1 MPPTPLPRST
11 PEAQGVPSRAIRE
24 FLSAVAADGQELH
37 SIMLLRHGHV
47 IAEGWWTPFAPTLPH
62 ELFSVSKSF
71 TATAVGIAINEGLLG
86 LDDRVVDLLPDD
98 APGEVSES
106 LQAMR
111 VRHLLAMNTGHAED
125 TLVAL
130 HSPERN
136 WARAILRRPVENPP
150 GGAFVYNTGAT
161 YLLSAIMQRL
171 TGQRLLDYLTP
182 RLFQPLGIE
191 GATWERCPRGIDV
204 GGWGLAITT
213 EDLAKFG
220 QLYLQRGQWNGVQL
234 VPAVWADAVHERHVS
249 NGDPHEDDDWTQ
261 GYGYQFWLCRHGAY
275 RADGAFGQLAIVM
288 PEQDAVLALTSALN
302 DTAAVVTAAWDQ
314 LLEGLSTPAPLP
326 EDPAGRAELSAA
338 LAGLAIAQ
346 PAGSAV
352 SPMAAS
358 VSGRD
363 YDLAPNIAHLE
374 GVRVVF
380 AADRAELT
388 LRDEAGEHRIDC
400 GLGAWITGTAAV
412 PEAGSFRR
420 TRRAAVAASGAWAD
434 ESTFVARL
442 QVYETPIA
450 LLVELAF
457 SADEVTVR
465 LSQNVSFGPTELAR
479 SVGVARDPHHPA
491 ATEARRAE

>member
-1 MPPTPLPRST
+1 MPTTLFPRST

-24 FLSAVAADGQELH
+24 FLSAVAAGGQELH

-47 IAEGWWTPFAPTLPH
+47 IAEGWWTPFAPSLPH
-62 ELFSVSKSF
+62 ELFSVSKSV
-71 TATAVGIAINEGLLG
+71 TATAVGIAIHEGLLG
-86 LDDRVVDLLPDD
+86 LDDRVVDLLPGD
-98 APGEVSES
+98 APAEVSEN

-125 TLVAL
+125 TLGAL

-136 WARAILRRPVENPP
+136 WARVILRRPVENPP

-161 YLLSAIMQRL
+161 YLLSAILQRL

-182 RLFQPLGIE
+182 RLLQPLGIE
-191 GATWERCPRGIDV
+191 GASWERCPRGFDV

-220 QLYLQRGQWNGVQL
+220 QLYLQRGRWNDLQL
-234 VPAVWADAVHERHVS
+234 VPAEWVDAVHERQVS
-249 NGDPHEDDDWTQ
+249 NGDPHDADDWTQ

-275 RADGAFGQLAIVM
+275 RADGAFGQLAIIM
-288 PEQDAVLALTSALN
+288 PEQDAVLALTSALSN
-302 DTAAVVTAAWDQ
+302 TAAVVTAAWDH
-314 LLEGLSTPAPLP
+314 LLAGLSTPGPLP
-326 EDPAGRAELSAA
+326 EDPAGHAELGAA
-338 LAGLAIAQ
+338 LAALAISH
-346 PAGSAV
+346 PAGSTM

-358 VSGRD
+358 VSGRN
-363 YDLAPNIAHLE
+363 YDLAPNVAHLD

-400 GLGAWITGTAAV
+400 GLGTWITGTAAI

-434 ESTFVARL
+434 DSTFVARL
-442 QVYETPIA
+442 QAYETPIA
-450 LLVELAF
+450 LLIELAF
-457 SADEVTVR
+457 SAGEITVR

-479 SVGVARDPHHPA
+479 SVGVARDARDPHSSGSS
-491 ATEARRAE
+491 